1 MFPGSTAWSS
11 PSRNSRRFLAL
22 PAPRVLLVV
31 QVQLVSKVVQEKM
44 AFLAKMGH
52 AALPV
57 PEDQVVVVTAKTGFP
72 AATV

>member
-1 MFPGSTAWSS
+1 LHS
-11 PSRNSRRFLAL
+11 LQV
-22 PAPRVLLVV
+22 VL
-31 QVQLVSKVVQEKM
+31 VQLVSKVVQEKM
-44 AFLAKMGH
+44 AFLAKMEH